1 MAMAMVMAQ
10 LEGRTH
16 STTGRRLT
24 ISENLLWRL
33 IWLLRRYT
41 CYRLPARLDVTF
53 TPSSCSLFVS
63 FVWIHYLIDKPWDLF
78 KSVLTLGVKKKKPLE
93 VEVRRLIPRVV
104 LTTKVRLCSS
114 LILFAHAFTGLE
126 NSPSSATG
134 RFEMRKAARERRK
147 ESLSAS
153 SSITRHVERD
163 VVIISLSFSFL
174 LLRPLLL
181 SRLLSIAP
189 GCNYWCGGGGI
200 GMRPDPDARRV
211 FSEVAGGV

>member
-1 MAMAMVMAQ
+1 MAMAMVMVQ
-10 LEGRTH
+10 LKESTH

-24 ISENLLWRL
+24 ISENFLWRL

-41 CYRLPARLDVTF
+41 CYRLPARLLIDVTF

-114 LILFAHAFTGLE
+114 LILFAHAFTGLG
-126 NSPSSATG
+126 NSRSSATG
-134 RFEMRKAARERRK
+134 RFEMRKSCKGKEKGESECFVFYNKTCGKRCRDNFPQLFVSTAAAAALVATTLDCPRLQLLVRGWRDWYAP
-147 ESLSAS
+147 ES
-153 SSITRHVERD
+153 
-163 VVIISLSFSFL
+163 
-174 LLRPLLL
+174 
-181 SRLLSIAP
+181 
-189 GCNYWCGGGGI
+189 
-200 GMRPDPDARRV
+200 
-211 FSEVAGGV
+211 